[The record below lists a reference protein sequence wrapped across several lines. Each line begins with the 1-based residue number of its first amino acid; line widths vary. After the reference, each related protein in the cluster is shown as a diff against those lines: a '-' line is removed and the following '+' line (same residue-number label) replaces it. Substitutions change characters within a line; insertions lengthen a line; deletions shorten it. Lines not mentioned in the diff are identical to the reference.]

1 MSAATPS
8 RRAAAVRPTGEAPP
22 RLRGIGVWILVATII
37 PYLCGYLLAP
47 TGQDFQG
54 ALNNIGDLSQYLA
67 AIRQGSQGALRY
79 TNQFTPDQAR
89 RLVMYT
95 PYLLA
100 GHIAFGF
107 SPAVVFQLLRLGCG
121 AGALWAL
128 ALFCRLFLG
137 DRVLRAAWLFVLLA
151 GGLYWLA
158 LPLAAILP
166 WGVSPAVLTAPE
178 FNPLITLLISPHES
192 LGLAAELF
200 GFYSIL
206 RASGA
211 ESPLWTDPRPV
222 RRTADRRLWT
232 SCASISFLVLALS
245 YPFLLPTV
253 GMVLLAYAA
262 IAARGAWHGRLTSA
276 TKKRRLRAGDVFA
289 GEIRT
294 IAIALA
300 PAGLLGLYYLA
311 IFHSDPLWS
320 KSNLAQV
327 SAPDFGVLLFAF
339 GPLAVC
345 GFVGA
350 RRLLIERAAGADA
363 APAAWAWFPQ
373 IWALVNA
380 CTLLFPI
387 WQQGRQALGLSVPL
401 ALLSFYALAGPRAA
415 AGRQRLYL
423 PPIPAC
429 ILVFSSPLLVALYTA
444 VAASGV
450 NHDYYTPTGV
460 VRAAQWLGN
469 HAGTNDVV
477 LSSPGLGNLVPEYC
491 SCRVLVGQNFESFDR
506 VRRLAEVTR
515 LYGTPN
521 AEAALRVLT
530 AMAKRGDRVTLIVFS
545 AYERELG
552 RLAPVP
558 PKGYHILYR
567 AQGVTILGRQTAS
580 G

>member
-1 MSAATPS
+1 
-8 RRAAAVRPTGEAPP
+8 
-22 RLRGIGVWILVATII
+22 VWILVATII

-47 TGQDFQG
+47 DDLNFQG

-100 GHIAFGF
+100 GHISLGL
-107 SPAVVFQLLRLGCG
+107 SPAVVFQLLRIGC
-121 AGALWAL
+121 AACALWAL

-137 DRVLRAAWLFVLLA
+137 DRVLRAAWLFVLPA

-158 LPLAAILP
+158 LPLTAILP
-166 WGVSPAVLTAPE
+166 GGVSPAALTAPE
-178 FNPLITLLISPHES
+178 FNPLLTLLISPHES

-211 ESPLWTDPRPV
+211 EAPLWTEMRPT
-222 RRTADRRLWT
+222 RGTTDRRLWT
-232 SCASISFLVLALS
+232 ACASASFLVLALS

-253 GMVLLAYAA
+253 GMVLFFYAA
-262 IAARGAWHGRLTSA
+262 IAARSAWNSRLSAA
-276 TKKRRLRAGDVFA
+276 TKKRRLRAGDVFV

-294 IAIALA
+294 IAIGLA

-311 IFHSDPLWS
+311 VFHSDPLWS
-320 KSNLAQV
+320 KSNLAVV
-327 SAPDFGVLLFAF
+327 SRPDFGVLLFAF
-339 GPLAVC
+339 GPLAV
-345 GFVGA
+345 GAYFGA
-350 RRLLIERAAGADA
+350 RRLRAERAAGADA
-363 APAAWAWFPQ
+363 APVAWAWFPQ
-373 IWALVNA
+373 IWAVVNA

-401 ALLSFYALAGPRAA
+401 ALLSFYALAGPRAV

-423 PPIPAC
+423 PPVPAS
-429 ILVFSSPLLVALYTA
+429 ILVFSAPLLVALYTA

-450 NHDYYTPTGV
+450 NHGSGENHGYYTPSGI
-460 VRAAQWLGN
+460 VRAAQWLGS
-469 HAGTNDVV
+469 HAGTDDVV
-477 LSSPGLGNLVPEYC
+477 LSSPGVGNLIPEYC

-506 VRRLAEVTR
+506 VRRLEEITR
-515 LYGTPN
+515 FYQAPN
-521 AEAALRVLT
+521 AAAALRVLA
-530 AMAKRGDRVTLIVFS
+530 AMAKRGDHVTLIVFS
-545 AYERELG
+545 SYERELG
-552 RLAPVP
+552 GLAPIP
-558 PKGYHILYR
+558 PKGYHIVYR
-567 AQGVTILGRQTAS
+567 AQGVTILGRQVVS

>member
-1 MSAATPS
+1 MNAATPV
-8 RRAAAVRPTGEAPP
+8 RRASAVRPAEEAAP
-22 RLRGIGVWILVATII
+22 RLRRIGVWILVATII

-47 TGQDFQG
+47 DGLNFQG

-79 TNQFTPDQAR
+79 TNQFTPDHAR

-100 GHIAFGF
+100 GHISLGL
-107 SPAVVFQLLRLGCG
+107 SPAVVFQVLRVGCG
-121 AGALWAL
+121 ACALWAL
-128 ALFCRLFLG
+128 ALFCRLFVG
-137 DRVLRAAWLFVLLA
+137 DRVLRAAWLFVLPA

-166 WGVSPAVLTAPE
+166 GGVSPADLTAPE
-178 FNPLITLLISPHES
+178 FNPLLTLLISPHES

-211 ESPLWTDPRPV
+211 EGSLWTDPRPA
-222 RRTADRRLWT
+222 RGKTDQPLWT
-232 SCASISFLVLALS
+232 ACASASFLVLALS

-253 GMVLLAYAA
+253 GMVLICYAA
-262 IAARGAWHGRLTSA
+262 IAARGAWNSRLSAA
-276 TKKRRLRAGDVFA
+276 TKKRRLRAGDVFV
-289 GEIRT
+289 GEMRT
-294 IAIALA
+294 IAIGLA
-300 PAGLLGLYYLA
+300 PAGLFGLYYLA

-320 KSNLAQV
+320 KSTLAQV
-327 SAPDFGVLLFAF
+327 SGPDFGVLLFAF

-345 GFVGA
+345 AFIGA
-350 RRLLIERAAGADA
+350 RRLRADRAAGADA
-363 APAAWAWFPQ
+363 APVAWAWFPQ
-373 IWALVNA
+373 IWAVVNA

-423 PPIPAC
+423 PPVPAC
-429 ILVFSSPLLVALYTA
+429 ILVFSAPLLVALYTA
-444 VAASGV
+444 VAASGI
-450 NHDYYTPTGV
+450 NHGYYTPTGV
-460 VRAAQWLGN
+460 VRAAEWLGS
-469 HAGTNDVV
+469 HAGSDDVV
-477 LSSPGLGNLVPEYC
+477 LSSPGLGNLIPEYC

-506 VRRLAEVTR
+506 VRRLEEVTR
-515 LYGTPN
+515 FYQAPN
-521 AEAALRVLT
+521 AAAALRVLT
-530 AMAKRGDRVTLIVFS
+530 AMAKRGDQVTLIVFS
-545 AYERELG
+545 SYERELG
-552 RLAPVP
+552 GLAPIP
-558 PKGYHILYR
+558 PKGYHILYQ
-567 AQGVTILGRQTAS
+567 AEGVTILGRQVVS